1 MSIVINADLEY
12 LKSKLNIPE
21 ARMATYQA
29 KTVDEILKAEAA
41 AGNQEAIKLAAD
53 MFTNVSQLIELFQL
67 ADLQNKIVIM
77 QQMNSSQLEK
87 LVTMLEQDDLL
98 QGLHYFTQDNLL
110 DLLKEI
116 PKEELLK
123 TVFELFSQTQII
135 EYLPEKE
142 LDGLLTN
149 IDLDKGLLLQN
160 LKFIPD
166 MYLQQILESVTGE
179 EAQGSSSELI
189 LQISQLGDQDYK
201 NALMNFQPAQKKDLT
216 YALVNQENKLFEK
229 FSTDSYTYM
238 INRERDK
245 NELIKA
251 MHVIKPEHLHNMIN
265 ELPQDL
271 LSVVTTQID
280 TEKFADALIHQ
291 FPDLLAQFVA
301 WGYK

>member
-21 ARMATYQA
+21 SRMATYQA

-67 ADLQNKIVIM
+67 ADPQNKLVIM
-77 QQMNSSQLEK
+77 QQMDSSQLEK
-87 LVTMLEQDDLL
+87 LVPMLEQDDLL

-179 EAQGSSSELI
+179 EAQGSSSQLI

-201 NALMNFQPAQKKDLT
+201 NALMNFQTAQKKDLT

-280 TEKFADALIHQ
+280 TEKFADALINQ
-291 FPDLLAQFVA
+291 FPELLAQFVA
-301 WGYK
+301 GG

>member
-1 MSIVINADLEY
+1 MSIVINTDLEY

-67 ADLQNKIVIM
+67 ADPQNKLVIM
-77 QQMNSSQLEK
+77 QQMDSSQLEK
-87 LVTMLEQDDLL
+87 LVPMLEQDDLL

-135 EYLPEKE
+135 EYMPEKE

-160 LKFIPD
+160 LRFIPD

-179 EAQGSSSELI
+179 EAQGSSSQLI

-201 NALMNFQPAQKKDLT
+201 NDLMNFPPAQKKDLT

-280 TEKFADALIHQ
+280 TEKFADALINQ
-291 FPDLLAQFVA
+291 FPELLAQFVA
-301 WGYK
+301 GG